1 MVKAS
6 IVIPAFNAQK
16 TIADCL
22 NGLQKQSIPLNEF
35 EVLVVDDG
43 STDRTA
49 EIVLLYPFA
58 QLSRQKNAGPA
69 VARNRGAKKAAAD
82 IVVFLDSD
90 CVPRKNWLSEML
102 KPFKDPRVTGVQG
115 KYENPSPEWMTRF
128 VQFEIEER
136 YERMKKSM
144 QKNGSIDFVGSYSAA
159 YRKKVFL
166 ENNGFDEGFRAAS
179 GEDPDLSFRLA
190 RKGHR
195 LVFAEDAIVAHFHPA
210 SLVKYWRTKF
220 YRAYWRVRLYQR
232 NPEKVKNDSYTN
244 PIIKIQMAFAAF
256 AIAFLILGLVQHLFG
271 TYSLFGFLFNFPS
284 FFLSLCTLGIL
295 FLASIPTAFFIFKKD
310 WIIGI
315 MAIFIFTVNAFV
327 FVIGYAYGVLKLG
340 AKK

>member
-22 NGLQKQSIPLNEF
+22 NGLKKQSVSLNDF
-35 EVLVVDDG
+35 EVLVIDDG

-49 EIVLLYPFA
+49 DIALQFSFVR
-58 QLSRQKNAGPA
+58 LSKQKNAGPA
-69 VARNRGAKKAAAD
+69 VARNRGAKKASAD

-90 CVPRKNWLSEML
+90 CVPKKNWLSEML
-102 KPFKDPRVTGVQG
+102 KPFKNPQVTGVQG

-128 VQFEIEER
+128 VQLEIEER

-166 ENNGFDEGFRAAS
+166 ENNGFDEGFRQAS

-210 SLVKYWRTKF
+210 SLLKYWRTKF
-220 YRAYWRVRLYQR
+220 YRAYWRVRLYKK
-232 NPEKVKNDSYTN
+232 NPGKIGNDSYTN
-244 PIIKIQMAFAAF
+244 PLIKFQMGFAGIFLATAAVAKIGFFFGPMALAYFAGLLSIGALLAAF
-256 AIAFLILGLVQHLFG
+256 LL
-271 TYSLFGFLFNFPS
+271 SFP
-284 FFLSLCTLGIL
+284 
-295 FLASIPTAFFIFKKD
+295 AAFFIFKKD
-310 WIIGI
+310 WKLGI
-315 MAIFIFTVNAFV
+315 AAPFILTINAFL
-327 FVIGYAYGVLKLG
+327 FLLGYAYGLVRLRGLK
-340 AKK
+340 